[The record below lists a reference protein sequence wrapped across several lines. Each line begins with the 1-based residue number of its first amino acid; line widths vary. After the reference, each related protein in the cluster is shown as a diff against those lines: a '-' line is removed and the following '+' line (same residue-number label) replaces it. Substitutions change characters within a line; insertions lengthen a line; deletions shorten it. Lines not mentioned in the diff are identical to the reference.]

1 MAVRESRL
9 PPLTTHNSLP
19 PEYTLPAA
27 VERHYAD
34 VRGGE
39 HRRLLQ
45 QKKLA
50 QAIGAM
56 REVEAEAIAERKKLH
71 RTTLPSIQAE
81 VGRFAAEIAN
91 TRGLV
96 DATATLQLEGG
107 TPANRMAVE
116 AAQLLL
122 STGVTEQ
129 VPPSRRTGSL
139 HSLCPPPPPTCS
151 PSLPLSFAPASA
163 HRICGPCCEGTRFT
177 SAAPCGHP
185 EGESKVPARKRM

>member
-129 VPPSRRTGSL
+129 VPPSRRTRSL
-139 HSLCPPPPPTCS
+139 HSLR
-151 PSLPLSFAPASA
+151 LL
-163 HRICGPCCEGTRFT
+163 
-177 SAAPCGHP
+177 
-185 EGESKVPARKRM
+185 